1 MESVDMARAV
11 TLKDIAQ
18 EAGVSVS
25 TVSRILDDRYPASRT
40 DNAVRV
46 KAVAERL
53 GYRRNIYASG
63 LRRRETGSI
72 GVLVP
77 RLTDAVMS
85 LMFESIER
93 AARSRGMFA
102 IVSTCGDSPD
112 SQAEVVETLLD
123 RNVDGLI
130 LATARIDDEL
140 PKRLRQRQLP
150 HVLVLRTDNTSPSVL
165 GDDELG
171 GYLAVRHLIDLGHT
185 NIAVISGPDFTS
197 SAHGRVRGARR
208 ALTEAGIDL
217 EDSNFMF
224 AGYSIQAGVDS
235 ARDLLGRKHAP
246 TAIFAATDDIA
257 IGVAHV
263 AAEQELTL
271 GKDLSIVGYNDIP
284 LAEKLSVPLTS
295 VRVPFDQIAEKAVD
309 LLQSESAGSST
320 ASFIPT
326 LIPRKST
333 GRAPKRTRE

>member
-1 MESVDMARAV
+1 MESVDTARPV

-40 DNAVRV
+40 DNAVKV

-53 GYRRNIYASG
+53 GYRRNVYASG

-77 RLTDAVMS
+77 RLTDAVMA

-93 AARSRGMFA
+93 AARARGMFA

-130 LATARIDDEL
+130 LATARIDDAL
-140 PKRLRQRQLP
+140 PQQLRQRQLP
-150 HVLVLRTDNTSPSVL
+150 HVLVLRTDNASSSVL

-171 GYLAVRHLIDLGHT
+171 GYLAARHLIDLGHKDV
-185 NIAVISGPDFTS
+185 AVISGPNFTS
-197 SAHGRVRGARR
+197 SAHGRVDGARR
-208 ALTEAGIDL
+208 ALTEAGIALDDRNL
-217 EDSNFMF
+217 MF
-224 AGYSIQAGVDS
+224 AGYGIQAGVDA
-235 ARDLLGRKHAP
+235 ARELLGREHAP
-246 TAIFAATDDIA
+246 TAIFAANDNIA

-263 AAEQELTL
+263 AAEQGLTL
-271 GKDLSIVGYNDIP
+271 GKELSVVGYNDIP
-284 LAEKLSVPLTS
+284 LVEKLSVPLTS
-295 VRVPFDQIAEKAVD
+295 VRVPFDQIAEKAVES
-309 LLQSESAGSST
+309 LQEESAGPVT
-320 ASFIPT
+320 VSFIPT

-333 GRAPKRTRE
+333 GRAPGSA